1 VGDIAAGLTKYT
13 TYCAG
18 CHTSNVKANVLSV
31 TKATTVA
38 ALDAAI
44 AKVGS
49 MGSLANTLTMQDKL
63 DITAYITS
71 AR

>member
-1 VGDIAAGLTKYT
+1 M
-13 TYCAG
+13 
-18 CHTSNVKANVLSV
+18 NV
-31 TKATTVA
+31 TKATTVT

-49 MGSLANTLTMQDKL
+49 MGGLANTLTMQDKL

-71 AR
+71 AK